1 MVGDP
6 PTSDKTLIWSPSTKL
21 KNQCY
26 SFVEALP
33 VLFTNWNPAKLET
46 PKRDSGSWDLRSDQN
61 NWLVK
66 NMNFALGQDLDFSR
80 ITHIM
85 NSFMT
90 ESTTQMY
97 NFGKNNPNNALI
109 RPGGIRLHSLDGV
122 SLTEKESVLEQ
133 LFIWS
138 VIRNDAETDN
148 KQKHNKENHWFVI
161 MEMAKG
167 YYPNYKIDNKSLL

>member
-1 MVGDP
+1 
-6 PTSDKTLIWSPSTKL
+6 
-21 KNQCY
+21 
-26 SFVEALP
+26 
-33 VLFTNWNPAKLET
+33 
-46 PKRDSGSWDLRSDQN
+46 
-61 NWLVK
+61 
-66 NMNFALGQDLDFSR
+66 
-80 ITHIM
+80 
-85 NSFMT
+85 MT